1 MSPSRE
7 LISQQPSRTT
17 FTFLPSART
26 EEPSTPTVASAAL
39 QSPRPPGRGLFL
51 AKVDKLAEEI
61 AALQAQQKDNDS
73 NLLTSYRDLCRDFES
88 WKESAPS
95 PVAGLLSPRGKARKG
110 EQPPRGLQQAPAQ
123 KSPVAKR
130 GLPPKARA
138 VGVSRKGPEPV
149 FLAKHSVQELHVKG
163 KDGGKAMNAAGGF
176 RVRRVAIRADQSKE
190 DALPSVRQRGSADF
204 APLEG
209 PCDPLADER

>member
-1 MSPSRE
+1 MSPPRD
-7 LISQQPSRTT
+7 LISQQPSHTT
-17 FTFLPSART
+17 FTFLPSARA

-39 QSPRPPGRGLFL
+39 QSPRPGRGSFL

-61 AALQAQQKDNDS
+61 AALRAQQKDNDS
-73 NLLTSYRDLCRDFES
+73 NLLISYRDLCRDFES

-95 PVAGLLSPRGKARKG
+95 PAAGLLSPRGKARKG

-123 KSPVAKR
+123 KSHVAKR
-130 GLPPKARA
+130 GLPPKAGA
-138 VGVSRKGPEPV
+138 VGVRRKGPEPV

-163 KDGGKAMNAAGGF
+163 KEDGKAMNATGVF
-176 RVRRVAIRADQSKE
+176 QVRSVADCAIEGRE
-190 DALPSVRQRGSADF
+190 DALPPARQRGSADF

-209 PCDPLADER
+209 PCDPIADER